1 MKKITVVF
9 LLFSIFSYSQE
20 DFSSQIDKQETNY
33 LMSYFDAE
41 KHKVLE
47 EYDKSLMLYEK
58 CISINPQES
67 SAYNEIAK
75 IYFFFKIG
83 IMPST
88 TLKKRYHYRVNQQ
101 VVLLFTA

>member
-1 MKKITVVF
+1 MKRLRLF
-9 LLFSIFSYSQE
+9 FFLFSIFSYSQE

-75 IYFFFKIG
+75 IYFSSRLG
-83 IMPST
+83 
-88 TLKKRYHYRVNQQ
+88 
-101 VVLLFTA
+101 